1 MNRRRQATIQQST
14 FKQIEGEVLN
24 RGLLLFFFIL
34 LVVGELQHQLAGI
47 GRAIGIQAV
56 IAATTSALDERLLRL
71 AVTKQILL
79 HVVVYFLVVG
89 LIEKGTIHVIDV
101 LRNGLHTDA
110 TLTGLGKYL

>member
-1 MNRRRQATIQQST
+1 MNRRQATIQQST

-24 RGLLLFFFIL
+24 GGRLLFFFFL
-34 LVVGELQHQLAGI
+34 LVVGELQHELAGI
-47 GRAIGIQAV
+47 GRTAGIQAV
-56 IAATTSALDERLLRL
+56 IAATTGALDERLLGL
-71 AVTKQILL
+71 AITKQILL

-101 LRNGLHTDA
+101 LCNGLHTYA